1 MWKSTDP
8 DFETF
13 SLRLF
18 KGNFS
23 TQFSGYQQTTI
34 SKIFQGP
41 LHYISP

>member
-18 KGNFS
+18 KGD
-23 TQFSGYQQTTI
+23 FSGYQQTTI